1 MAAPP
6 VRPSRRPGLLGY
18 FVRHGTAAN
27 LLMALMMLF
36 GLYGAQNLNLQ
47 LTPDIASNQ
56 VAVNVVW
63 EGAGPEQVDGAIIA
77 RLQPPLQD
85 IDGVERIRSSA
96 RDGSGA
102 IRDTAL
108 QNGCAKVPW
117 FPHGGAVGIKVCPRP

>member
-63 EGAGPEQVDGAIIA
+63 EGAGPEHNV
-77 RLQPPLQD
+77 
-85 IDGVERIRSSA
+85 SSLGTNGRA
-96 RDGSGA
+96 STRPA
-102 IRDTAL
+102 CTAVS
-108 QNGCAKVPW
+108 CVRW
-117 FPHGGAVGIKVCPRP
+117 IVFC